1 LALPGFYCKNKGHI
15 PSYVPFT
22 NVNDGVCDYELCC
35 DGSDEWDGV
44 GGVKCE
50 DRCAKVGKEWRK
62 ADEARQKSLNAA
74 NQRRRELAVEATRL
88 KKEVEDRIKT
98 LETQIQADEIKVT
111 NLEKSLQEIEKKEKG
126 KVFKGAG
133 KGGKLTVLS
142 SLAKDR
148 IQELVNNLGRVKN
161 ERDTARER
169 IQELEAILTTFKEEY
184 NPNFNDEGV
193 KRAVK
198 AWEDYAAQDRPG
210 PDEAGDRD
218 VEEILNPG
226 SESAINWAEY
236 EDTEESDVELCKSH
250 YDLSP
255 TSRNNGNSGTNHRLR
270 SIQIRRIPP

>member
-1 LALPGFYCKNKGHI
+1 
-15 PSYVPFT
+15 
-22 NVNDGVCDYELCC
+22 VCDYELCC
-35 DGSDEWDGV
+35 DGSDEWAGV
-44 GGVKCE
+44 GGIKCE
-50 DRCAKVGKEWRK
+50 DRCAKIGKDWRK

-74 NQRRRELAVEATRL
+74 TQRRRELAVEAARL

-98 LETQIQADEIKVT
+98 LHTQIQGAEIKVT

-126 KVFKGAG
+126 KVFKGTG

-148 IQELVNNLGRVKN
+148 IQELINNLGRVKN

-169 IQELEAILTTFKEEY
+169 IEELQAILTKFKEEY

-218 VEEILNPG
+218 VEDILNPD
-226 SESAINWAEY
+226 SESAINWTEY
-236 EDTEESDVELCKSH
+236 EDNEESDVELCKSH
-250 YDLSP
+250 ISIHHPPHLSQN
-255 TSRNNGNSGTNHRLR
+255 SNSGANHRVL